1 MDNLILKVVDNEGVR
16 IDKYLCGIQDLT
28 RSKIQTL
35 IKDGLVKV
43 NGESVSSNYKVKNN
57 DEIII
62 NIPEVNVDDLLPE
75 NIPLNILYEDDDL
88 IVVDKDKGMV
98 VHPAAGNYTKTLV
111 NALLYHFN
119 NLSNNDDNIRPGI
132 VHRIDKN
139 TSGCLIVCK
148 NDKAHNEIANQI
160 KSKKCHRTYIALVHG
175 VIEHETGTINA
186 PIGRSKHDRQKMCV
200 TDINGKEAITH
211 FKVLKRFVNHTLIE
225 CELETGRTH
234 QIRVHMQYIKHP
246 IVGDDKYSYS
256 NTRKDTNGQML
267 HAIKIQFNQPTNGK
281 LIVVESKLPLYFEE
295 ILKDIEKNG

>member
-1 MDNLILKVVDNEGVR
+1 MDNLFFKVLDNEGIR
-16 IDKYLCGIQDLT
+16 IDKYLCGVQDLT
-28 RSKIQTL
+28 RSKIQSL
-35 IKDGLVKV
+35 IKDGFIKV
-43 NGESVSSNYKVKNN
+43 NGEIVSANYKVKNN
-57 DEIII
+57 DEITI
-62 NIPEVNVDDLLPE
+62 NVPDVNVEDLLPE
-75 NIPLNILYEDDDL
+75 NIPLNILYEDEDL
-88 IVVDKDKGMV
+88 IVIDKEKGMV
-98 VHPAAGNYTKTLV
+98 VHPAVGNYTKTLV

-119 NLSNNDDNIRPGI
+119 NLSNNNDNIRPGI

-148 NDKAHNEIANQI
+148 NDKSHNEIANQI
-160 KSKKCHRTYIALVHG
+160 KTKKCRRTYIALVHG
-175 VIEHETGTINA
+175 IIEHETGTINA

-200 TDINGKEAITH
+200 TDVNSKEAITH

-267 HAIKIQFNQPTNGK
+267 HAIKIQFNQPTSGD
-281 LIVVESKLPLYFEE
+281 LVIVESKLPLYFEE